1 MSSQFAVNVQSK
13 SSKKSK
19 TKSGR
24 QMSRGNIPKK
34 IRAYMAL
41 KNELIE
47 YSDISSDRANTLRNT
62 VIELDILSNM
72 NMKYLAGAIYIS
84 EMINIRNSSISGSSI
99 GDVLPTD
106 FDPSF
111 SPMKDVLTRI
121 SIRDGGK
128 TQSKKLLSKRLEVL
142 FTYTQAIFGIM
153 IKNGG
158 PTETI
163 ADSIPDQDVLPS
175 GIEVIN
181 QDHLQAFDE
190 EDDDDDDDD
199 DYYDDD
205 DDF

>member
-24 QMSRGNIPKK
+24 QMSRGNMPKK

-41 KNELIE
+41 KNELLE
-47 YSDISSDRANTLRNT
+47 YSEISSDRANTLRNT

-84 EMINIRNSSISGSSI
+84 EMINIRISSIPGSSI
-99 GDVLPTD
+99 GDVSPSD
-106 FDPSF
+106 FDPSV
-111 SPMKDVLTRI
+111 SPMKDVLIRI
-121 SIRDGGK
+121 SVRDGSK

-153 IKNGG
+153 IKNSG

-163 ADSIPDQDVLPS
+163 PDSIPDDDVLPS
-175 GIEVIN
+175 GVAIIN
-181 QDHLQAFDE
+181 QDQLVEFN
-190 EDDDDDDDD
+190 EDDDDDGGY
-199 DYYDDD
+199 DYDS
-205 DDF
+205 DF